1 MYMSEHQSTQL
12 PDLPDIPEK
21 VLQEMNQ
28 LMMDRRYKIK
38 QPAGLFKFDKN
49 DLVSPEFVMYTLND
63 YMGHIQQCVAATKKM
78 LPFQDQTDFVK
89 EMKDSAPFA
98 ARVLEVVESIDLRK
112 ISGELLR
119 LQRAPREVT
128 VSAMI
133 PFMRLLFVPLIKVFY
148 LGSGGIAK
156 VYRSIYLYITKKMV
170 PSDPEVFKI
179 VTTNA
184 IEEWCYVLETVCSGL
199 YPLLLRMT
207 SPAMLTMYQL
217 FYTRGSRI
225 LSWLDVVPE
234 DVLLPND
241 VPDTVKF
248 KIDDG
253 SDPEEEQED
262 EVEDDDDLTVP
273 EDVAEGLE
281 LLERLF
287 PQAGWDRLKDM
298 PDLGPYFQPI
308 LQFQDAFTQLA
319 PANPLH
325 QTLIIFWILEELFQ
339 GLRLIKFE
347 ALTPVS
353 NRDETED
360 IQTILEQWILYQEQV
375 FDKNLS
381 VELKAYTHQIYTQ
394 PNFHKTPYGRKL
406 LSSMYTLIKTMFLP
420 HFDVQMYGYARLPK
434 DERLPPFFTR
444 VRRLKRLL
452 ARYNEALGPW
462 PPGLDHDPDSSVP
475 GVLNP
480 WEPYKF
486 DIANPVS
493 RRLDAICGGKLSKIR
508 TNAMLIHSTLMIL
521 NVLDWWVNDRTS
533 FAYQEAP
540 DHLYRVTEPGSSVP
554 AFGVQARTDVET
566 LFIKHLKENQI
577 SPVQDTHS

>member
-1 MYMSEHQSTQL
+1 MSEQQSTHLSSL
-12 PDLPDIPEK
+12 PEIPEK

-28 LMMDRRYKIK
+28 LMMDRRYRIK
-38 QPAGLFKFDKN
+38 QSAGLFKFDKN
-49 DLVSPEFVMYTLND
+49 DLVSPEFVLYTLND

-78 LPFQDQTDFVK
+78 LPYHDQTVFLRD
-89 EMKDSAPFA
+89 MKGSLPTG
-98 ARVLEVVESIDLRK
+98 ARVLSVVGSIDLRK

-119 LQRAPREVT
+119 IQGTPRDISVT
-128 VSAMI
+128 AMI
-133 PFMRLLFVPLIKVFY
+133 PFIRLLFVPLIKVYY

-156 VYRSIYLYITKKMV
+156 VYRSIYQYITKKMV
-170 PSDPEVFKI
+170 PSDPESLKLF
-179 VTTNA
+179 TTNA
-184 IEEWCYVLETVCSGL
+184 IEEWCYILETVCSGL

-241 VPDTVKF
+241 VPDTVQF

-253 SDPEEEQED
+253 SAPQEQMEDAEQDEEEE
-262 EVEDDDDLTVP
+262 ESVP
-273 EDVAEGLE
+273 EDVAEGLA

-287 PQAGWDRLKDM
+287 PEAGWDRLEDM
-298 PDLGPYFQPI
+298 PDLCPYFQPI

-319 PANPLH
+319 PDNPLH
-325 QTLIIFWILEELFQ
+325 QAMIIFWILEELFQ

-347 ALTPVS
+347 TLAPVS
-353 NRDETED
+353 TKDDIED
-360 IQTILEQWILYQEQV
+360 IQTILEQWILYQEHV

-420 HFDVQMYGYARLPK
+420 HFDVRMYGYARLPK
-434 DERLPPFFTR
+434 DERLPPFYIR
-444 VRRLKRLL
+444 VRRLRRLL
-452 ARYNEALGPW
+452 TRYNEALGPW
-462 PPGLDHDPDSSVP
+462 PPGLDHNPESSVP

-480 WEPYKF
+480 WELYKF

-493 RRLDAICGGKLSKIR
+493 RRLDAICGGKMSKIR
-508 TNAMLIHSTLMIL
+508 TNAMLIHVTLMIL

-533 FAYQEAP
+533 FAYQESP
-540 DHLYRVTEPGSSVP
+540 EHLYRVTEPGSSTP
-554 AFGVQARTDVET
+554 AFGVHPRSDVET
-566 LFIKHLKENQI
+566 LFIKHLKENQF
-577 SPVQDTHS
+577 SLVHDAHS